1 MWDFLDEA
9 GSVLKAY
16 GTDLKEAAIA
26 GVKNTA
32 DITVAA
38 AADVLKN
45 AGTDAINKTASKGT
59 VKQPAK
65 GVNADGSTVLVVPK
79 GSTVTDQGRVV
90 SAATGMD
97 NKTMMMW
104 GAGIVGAVLVTV
116 VIVKVLK

>member
-1 MWDFLDEA
+1 MLDFLDSA
-9 GSVLKAY
+9 GSLLKSY
-16 GTDLKEAAIA
+16 GTTLKDAAVS

-32 DITVAA
+32 EITVAA

-45 AGTDAINKTASKGT
+45 AGTDAINRTASKGT

-65 GVNADGSTVLVVPK
+65 GVNADGSTVLVVPQ
-79 GSTVTDQGRVV
+79 GSTVNEQGRVV
-90 SAATGMD
+90 NSTTGMD

-104 GAGIVGAVLVTV
+104 GAGLVGAVLVTV

>member
-1 MWDFLDEA
+1 MLDFLDGA
-9 GSVLKAY
+9 GSVLKSY
-16 GTDLKEAAIA
+16 GLDLKNAAIT

-45 AGTDAINKTASKGT
+45 AGTDALNKTASKGT
-59 VKQPAK
+59 VKQPPK
-65 GVNADGSTVLVVPK
+65 GTNADGSTVLVVPQ
-79 GSTVTDQGRVV
+79 GQTVNSQGQVV
-90 SAATGMD
+90 NATTGMD
-97 NKTMMMW
+97 NKTMMLW